1 MTNTS
6 AERAAV
12 SRIRAENRAANAAV
26 RATNTSSAPSSS
38 SGSSSSSSSGGL
50 SSRILTE
57 EENIAMI
64 KAPAGTIVDVG
75 AAERFDVIVS
85 VVEADG
91 KVESSSKKRK
101 IELEEIISQ
110 LVPEENAAEQ

>member
-38 SGSSSSSSSGGL
+38 S
-50 SSRILTE
+50 RI
-57 EENIAMI
+57 
-64 KAPAGTIVDVG
+64 
-75 AAERFDVIVS
+75 
-85 VVEADG
+85 
-91 KVESSSKKRK
+91 
-101 IELEEIISQ
+101 
-110 LVPEENAAEQ
+110 